1 MGKNYEML
9 LQNRI
14 RCSKNCLQKVIYER
28 AEAMGELIGDKITE
42 KIGKPISVPEENLK
56 NVE

>member
-1 MGKNYEML
+1 ML